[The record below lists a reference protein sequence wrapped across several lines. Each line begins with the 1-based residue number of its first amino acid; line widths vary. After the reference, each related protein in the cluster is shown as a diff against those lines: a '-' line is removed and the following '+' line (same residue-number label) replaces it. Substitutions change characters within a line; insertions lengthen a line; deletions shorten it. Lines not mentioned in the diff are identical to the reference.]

1 MNMNDL
7 QKCQLNILK
16 DFIKVCEKNNLRYY
30 LVSGSCLGAVRH
42 KGFIPWDDDI
52 DVGMPR
58 EDYNKLVT
66 LQSDFQERY
75 FIQTYKTDKKYLY
88 NFAKIRDC
96 ETTYIENNFMTT
108 QINHGVWLDVFPLD
122 GFSYEYEDSEKLEKV
137 VRRTW
142 RRTILGY
149 PWNLRRKFSKRTF
162 FKDLGLNIV
171 ALLTFWTNVGQY
183 RNKSVEKMLTKI
195 PYDKAK
201 TVGNHYGIYY
211 KKEAMPIEWFG
222 EGTKATFEGV
232 EVIIPKEYDK
242 YLTKLY
248 KDYMTPP
255 PPEKRIGHHFDKGLT
270 LTQGYKD
277 YIKEHRM

>member
-1 MNMNDL
+1 MNDL

-16 DFIKVCEKNNLRYY
+16 DFIKVCKKNNLKYY
-30 LVSGSCLGAVRH
+30 LVSGTCLGAVRH

-58 EDYNKLVT
+58 EDYNKLLT
-66 LQSDFQERY
+66 LQSDFEDRY

-88 NFAKIRDC
+88 NFAKIRDSK
-96 ETTYIENNFMTT
+96 TTYIENNFMTT

-122 GFSYEYEDSEKLEKV
+122 GFSYELEDSEKFEKV
-137 VRRTW
+137 VKKTW
-142 RRTILGY
+142 RKTILGY

-162 FKDLGLNIV
+162 FKDLGLNI
-171 ALLTFWTNVGQY
+171 AAILLFWTNVGQW
-183 RNKSVEKMLTKI
+183 RNKKVEKMLNKI
-195 PYDKAK
+195 PYEKAK

-211 KKEAMPIEWFG
+211 KKEAMPKEWFG
-222 EGTKATFEGV
+222 EGVTASFEGV

-255 PPEKRIGHHFDKGLT
+255 PEDKRIGHHFDKGLS

-277 YIKEHRM
+277 YIKEHKM

>member
-1 MNMNDL
+1 MNDL
-7 QKCQLNILK
+7 QKCQLDILK
-16 DFIKVCEKNNLRYY
+16 DFIKVCKKNNLTYF
-30 LVSGSCLGAVRH
+30 LVSGSCLGAIRH

-58 EDYNKLVT
+58 EDYDKLLT

-88 NFAKIRDC
+88 NFAKIRDS

-122 GFSYEYEDSEKLEKV
+122 GFSYELEDSKKFTKEVK
-137 VRRTW
+137 RTW
-142 RRTILGY
+142 RKTIIGY
-149 PWNLRRKFSKRTF
+149 PWNLRRKFSERTF

-183 RNKSVEKMLTKI
+183 RNKSMEKRLKRI
-195 PYDKAK
+195 PYDKAL
-201 TVGNHYGIYY
+201 TVGNHYGIYHG
-211 KKEAMPIEWFG
+211 KEAMPKEWFG
-222 EGTKATFEGV
+222 KGAKAMFEGV
-232 EVIIPKEYDK
+232 EVMVPTEYDK

-248 KDYMTPP
+248 TDYMTPP
-255 PPEKRIGHHFDKGLT
+255 PEGKRVGHHINKGLS

-277 YIKEHRM
+277 YIKEHKM